1 MHDIN
6 TSLTATGM
14 LWTIADQNSTL
25 SSLDHLFVPIGSM
38 SKLALLASDSRAE
51 VRNCSVNTLFS
62 CIIGLGDKF
71 TTRNWQSCINNTIF
85 GILDEIDSRGP
96 LNNIDDNIVQN
107 TQNKSDTNRYN
118 VSSVLKMDG
127 LFGRAYDFYQDLN
140 N

>member
-1 MHDIN
+1 M
-6 TSLTATGM
+6 
-14 LWTIADQNSTL
+14 
-25 SSLDHLFVPIGSM
+25 
-38 SKLALLASDSRAE
+38 
-51 VRNCSVNTLFS
+51 RNCSVNTLFS

-107 TQNKSDTNRYN
+107 TKNKSDTNRYN